1 LLPPLFKLIGGERE
15 TMDHAL
21 LRTVRPFESVY
32 VPCSYTNKL
41 ARHGTECEALGMVH
55 DGGSFLSH
63 FGFCEQ

>member
-1 LLPPLFKLIGGERE
+1 
-15 TMDHAL
+15 MDHAL

-41 ARHGTECEALGMVH
+41 ARYGTECEALGMVH